1 VEKELREIEGT
12 HPQLLQKL
20 LVLKGVGNVDLA
32 GADLII
38 DETRS
43 ARERKGGDFRL
54 ICNFPPLVNRLKRL
68 HVLDE
73 LGEQNMHP
81 NKSSAIS
88 AAVNAADDSI
98 CQTCR
103 ARVFHECSGKAGAR
117 EAMRD
122 FGY

>member
-1 VEKELREIEGT
+1 
-12 HPQLLQKL
+12 
-20 LVLKGVGNVDLA
+20 VLKGVGNVDLA

-43 ARERKGGDFRL
+43 ARADGGDFRL

-68 HVLDE
+68 HVIE
-73 LGEQNMHP
+73 EIGEANLHA
-81 NKSSAIS
+81 NKSAAITSA
-88 AAVNAADDSI
+88 VKAADDTI

-103 ARVFHECSGKAGAR
+103 ARVFHECAGKAGAR

-122 FGY
+122 YGY